1 MTIGN
6 GNAPETDDERFMNIA
21 LREATIAFEESE
33 TPIGAVVVHSGKVIG
48 RGHNRNIALGDPTAH
63 AEMIAITA
71 AAGTLGDRR
80 PEDCDLYCTIEPCV
94 MCAGAA
100 VLARMRR
107 IIYGASEPKF
117 GGCETV
123 YQIPTDTRL
132 NHKIDIVSG
141 VCAARSAELMREFFK
156 KVREKSK

>member
-71 AAGTLGDRR
+71 AAGTLGDWRL
-80 PEDCDLYCTIEPCV
+80 EDCDLYCTIEPCV